1 MIKNLQKIMH
11 NEDKKKNAQGH
22 RIISIETYIKTHI
35 CHGLELP

>member
-11 NEDKKKNAQGH
+11 NEDKKNAQGH